1 MPGTGAQQALTK
13 ALQMAAA
20 GRQPTG
26 RQFQAGCDLLAMRNE
41 RQPPSL
47 NLP

>member
-26 RQFQAGCDLLAMRNE
+26 QQFQAGCEL
-41 RQPPSL
+41 
-47 NLP
+47 